1 MLKRKKMLKILKR
14 IETQNHNVRI
24 FTRDIDG
31 FNGFAS
37 VPRDL
42 NDPSSTHFLNF
53 VFITVVV
60 QLFNDTQNRLVILH
74 STLI

>member
-14 IETQNHNVRI
+14 IETQNHNPRI
-24 FTRDIDG
+24 FVRDIDG

-37 VPRDL
+37 DPRDL
-42 NDPSSTHFLNF
+42 NAPSSAHFLNF

-60 QLFNDTQNRLVILH
+60 RLLL
-74 STLI
+74 TLKTD